1 MTDAAPTT
9 NLTVGRQSNA
19 AYRPREYLTEGEVE
33 RLVETARRRGRN
45 GPGDAAAILVAYRHG
60 LRAQELYQL
69 RWSQIDLKHGRL
81 HANRAKGGIESVHP
95 LCGPELRALRPLQG
109 SSPYVF
115 VTEGGTP
122 VMTAW
127 CLRMVQRTGVAAKM
141 RFAIHPHM
149 LRHSTGYK
157 LANDGHDTRS
167 LAHYL
172 GHRNLQ
178 STARYT
184 ALATDRLRSSG
195 RTRRAISPA
204 LYSRRRGTTGPA
216 DWWALLFLENSSA
229 GLKERPPWPETGAT

>member
-1 MTDAAPTT
+1 MTDTTPTMM
-9 NLTVGRQSNA
+9 NRTVGRKANA

-33 RLVETARRRGRN
+33 KLIEAARKRGRN
-45 GPGDAAAILVAYRHG
+45 GARDAAAILLAYRHG
-60 LRAQELYQL
+60 LRAQELCQL
-69 RWSQIDLKHGRL
+69 RWSQIDLRHGKL
-81 HANRAKGGIESVHP
+81 HVNRAKGGQESVHP

-115 VTEGGTP
+115 TTEAGTP
-122 VMTAW
+122 VTTAW
-127 CLRMVQRTGVAAKM
+127 FLRMVQRTGVAARM
-141 RFAIHPHM
+141 PFAVHPHM

-184 ALATDRLRSSG
+184 ALAPDR
-195 RTRRAISPA
+195 
-204 LYSRRRGTTGPA
+204 
-216 DWWALLFLENSSA
+216 FA
-229 GLKERPPWPETGAT
+229 GFWRD